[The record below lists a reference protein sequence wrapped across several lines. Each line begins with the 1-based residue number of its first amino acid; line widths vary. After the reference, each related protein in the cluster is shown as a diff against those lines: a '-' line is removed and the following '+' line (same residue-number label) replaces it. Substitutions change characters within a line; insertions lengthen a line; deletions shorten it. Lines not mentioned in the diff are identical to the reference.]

1 MKNDKFIENIKKLL
15 PGILNDAEFGALKP
29 KAGQHK
35 RVVFEKG
42 GMAISILLPEE
53 NSSEKIR
60 ITRSQL
66 FTRIEKKFIETMV
79 DQLYGLLPLNND
91 DLMEFIA
98 DKISTRVVAQTLCAD
113 YSDSI
118 LVTRVLETLETWSS
132 ETYEGSGI
140 SASIVIDIESS
151 KTSTVSFGEYVE
163 NDFAKVLSNGFD
175 SVITLNRSG
184 GVIEYGTPPSSNQSN
199 WRCPYRYIDICKLTG
214 STKAIAFLLNRNGE
228 ILIFRE
234 NELIFAK
241 RRAAWII
248 FNHEKVIKSMAFANK
263 YYLEEIRQSVYAS
276 ALDVSFARC
285 GGCIGT
291 LSLTKT
297 KEALKSKMIN
307 PADYIDDN
315 KSVKSRV
322 LSLVESIFMNMDRRI
337 RLEIIGIDGATL
349 LDSTGKLIVAGAII
363 EYKSGSDGG
372 GRSAAAK
379 KLSEF
384 GTSLKISADGKITAY
399 HSGEKKFSFG

>member
-15 PGILNDAEFGALKP
+15 PGILNDATFDSIKP
-29 KAGQHK
+29 KGGQHK
-35 RVVFEKG
+35 RVVFDKG
-42 GMAISILLPEE
+42 GLAISVLLPEE
-53 NSSEKIR
+53 KSAHKIL
-60 ITRSQL
+60 ISRSQL
-66 FTRIEKKFIETMV
+66 FTTIEKKFIETTV
-79 DQLYGLLPLNND
+79 NQLYGLLPLNDD
-91 DLMEFIA
+91 DLLGFIA
-98 DKISTRVVAQTLCAD
+98 DKISTRVVAQTLCSD
-113 YSDSI
+113 HSDSSI
-118 LVTRVLETLETWSS
+118 VTHILETLETWSS

-140 SASIVIDIESS
+140 SASIVLDIASTKS
-151 KTSTVSFGEYVE
+151 STVTFSEYVE

-175 SVITLNRSG
+175 SVITLNRNG
-184 GVIEYGTPPSSNQSN
+184 GVVDYGTPPTSNQLN
-199 WRCPYRYIDICKLTG
+199 WRCPYRYIDICTLTEG
-214 STKAIAFLLNRNGE
+214 TKALAFLLNRNGE
-228 ILIFRE
+228 ILIFRD

-263 YYLEEIRQSVYAS
+263 YYLEEIRQAVYAS

-297 KEALKSKMIN
+297 KEALKGKMIN
-307 PADYIDDN
+307 PLDHISDAG
-315 KSVKSRV
+315 SVKSRV
-322 LSLVESIFMNMDRRI
+322 LSLVEPIFMKMDRRI
-337 RLEIIGIDGATL
+337 RLEIMGIDGATL
-349 LDSTGKLIVAGAII
+349 IDSEGKLIVAGAII

-384 GTSLKISADGKITAY
+384 GTSLKISADGKITTY